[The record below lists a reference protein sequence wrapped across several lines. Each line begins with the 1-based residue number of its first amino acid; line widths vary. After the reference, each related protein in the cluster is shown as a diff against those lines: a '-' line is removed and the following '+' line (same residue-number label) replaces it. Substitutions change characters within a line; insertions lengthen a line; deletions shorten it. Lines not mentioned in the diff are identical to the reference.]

1 MIERIRRTFGSIW
14 PEFNPKEDKHLDP
27 YFTFTDYRAIWVIGI
42 SVLVATALVPLLAV
56 TVIHYQLLKK
66 SVDSEFTLRTERLA
80 SNTRRAVTFF
90 LEERLDALRFTVN
103 EIGYDQLT
111 DLDHLAEI
119 LRNLKL
125 GFGGL
130 TDLSVIAHTGTQVA
144 YAGPFNLE
152 GRNYSNQRWF
162 IECQKH
168 HFYVSEI
175 FRGYRDV
182 PHIIIAVKSYR
193 LDGSFFI
200 LRATLD
206 TDRLIQTL
214 ASYET
219 GAHAEV
225 FLINRSG
232 IVQTSSKHHGEIF
245 QKMTLPVPA
254 YSLRTQV
261 ALADDEH
268 TGQKKSLI
276 VGYAYISTQIAD
288 TPFILM
294 VIKHKAGMMHVWQQ
308 LRSNIN
314 WFVGFAILIIIAVN
328 ILTCSYMVNKLY
340 QADKSKAEAM
350 ALMEQ
355 SNQLASIGQLAA
367 GVAHEINNPLALIN
381 ETAGYVKDLFV
392 LKEQFR
398 QDDELIS
405 YIDDILDAVERCGTI
420 TRQLLGFARKF
431 EVKIQKVKLNEAISD
446 VLVFHKKEAAYRN
459 IQVNVDVPEDMPAI
473 ETDRGKLQQILVNL
487 VNNAFQAVD
496 NGCSLDI
503 AVASAGTD
511 KVCITITDNGCGM
524 AEENL
529 PKIFEPFFTTKEG
542 NKGTGLGLAITYGL
556 VKKLH
561 GDISVKSKVQEGT
574 TFAITLPIRIQ
585 EETIENEG
593 SIGR

>member
-1 MIERIRRTFGSIW
+1 MMNRIRKIFGSIW
-14 PEFNPKEDKHLDP
+14 PEFYRQDDKHLGH
-27 YFTFTDYRAIWVIGI
+27 YLTFTDYRKIWAIGI
-42 SVLVATALVPLLAV
+42 LALVVTALVPLLVV
-56 TVIHYQLLKK
+56 TVIHYRLLQK
-66 SVDSEFTLRTERLA
+66 SVDSELILRAERLT
-80 SNTRRAVTFF
+80 SNARRAVTFF
-90 LEERLDALRFTVN
+90 LEERLNALRFTVN
-103 EIGYDQLT
+103 EIAYDQLT
-111 DLDHLAEI
+111 DTDHLAEI

-130 TDLSVIAHTGTQVA
+130 TDLSVIAHTGTQAA

-152 GRNYSNQRWF
+152 GRDYSNQRWF

-182 PHIIIAVKSYR
+182 PHIIIAIKSFR
-193 LDGSFFI
+193 PDGAFFI

-219 GAHAEV
+219 GAHAEI

-245 QKMTLPVPA
+245 QKMTLPVPS
-254 YSLRTQV
+254 YSQRTHV
-261 ALADDEH
+261 AMAEDDLGE
-268 TGQKKSLI
+268 SLI
-276 VGYAYISTQIAD
+276 VGYAFISTQIAD

-294 VIKHKAGMMHVWQQ
+294 VIKHKAGMMQVWQQ

-314 WFVGFAILIIIAVN
+314 WFVGFAVLIILVVI
-328 ILTCSYMVNKLY
+328 ILTCSYMVNLLY
-340 QADKSKAEAM
+340 RADKSKAQTM

-355 SNQLASIGQLAA
+355 SNQLATIGQLAA

-392 LKEQFR
+392 LKEQYQR
-398 QDDELIS
+398 DDELIG
-405 YIDDILDAVERCGTI
+405 YIDDVLDAVERCGTI

-431 EVKIQKVKLNEAISD
+431 EVKIQKVKLNEVISD
-446 VLVFHKKEAAYRN
+446 VLVFHNKEAAYRN
-459 IQVNVDVPEDMPAI
+459 IKVYVDVTEDMPPI

-496 NGCSLDI
+496 NGCILYI
-503 AVASAGTD
+503 EASPDGAD
-511 KVCITITDNGCGM
+511 KVRITISDNGCGM
-524 AEENL
+524 PEENL

-542 NKGTGLGLAITYGL
+542 NQGTGLGLAITYGL

-561 GDISVKSKVQEGT
+561 GEIAVKSKVQEGT
-574 TFAITLPIRIQ
+574 TFTITLPIRIG
-585 EETIENEG
+585 EEI
-593 SIGR
+593 I